1 MHDYAGQG
9 DDVHAMIKKEDIST
23 WEDKLKEGES

>member
-1 MHDYAGQG
+1 MHDYAGQ
-9 DDVHAMIKKEDIST
+9 DDVIPTMIKKEDISM